1 MNLDKTKIKMIVIP
15 VGFLILFYWILQN
28 FGLIA
33 NGIRFIFNLFL
44 PFLIGCTIAF
54 VLNIPMKNI
63 EEFLFRKVEKESR
76 LYRFKRVLSYFLT
89 LAAVCLVLF
98 LVIVIVIPQ
107 LALTIES
114 LAQRLPQVMGAL
126 QKELDQLMQRWPD
139 FVKVTGNMDIDWGGI
154 TNKAFVGL
162 QNGFAKILDSS
173 FNIIGSVVGIVAN
186 TVIAFIFSIYLLMQ
200 KERLSVQCK
209 KVLYAIFSEKVSDN
223 ILYVARL
230 SSKTFSKFFSGQCLE
245 ACILGILFFI
255 AMSIFRMPYAVL
267 IAVLLAFT
275 ALIPVVGAFIGCVVA
290 ILLIATVNPIQALE
304 FLVLFLVLQQIEGNL
319 IYPHVVGSS
328 VGLPSIW
335 VLVAVTIGGNLFGII
350 GILLF
355 IPLISVVYALFRSFI
370 YDRLK
375 EKKIAAC
382 KFEREEERERREKKK
397 DKNQEQEEENA
408 EKGKQ

>member
-63 EEFLFRKVEKESR
+63 EEFLFQKVEKESR

-114 LAQRLPQVMGAL
+114 LAQRLPQAMGAL

-139 FVKVTGNMDIDWGGI
+139 FVKVTGDMDIDWGGI

-162 QNGFAKILDSS
+162 QNGFTKILDSS

-200 KERLSVQCK
+200 KEKLSVQCK

-255 AMSIFRMPYAVL
+255 AMSIFRLPYAVL

-290 ILLIATVNPIQALE
+290 TLLIATVNPIQALE
-304 FLVLFLVLQQIEGNL
+304 FLVLFFVLQQIEGNL

-382 KFEREEERERREKKK
+382 KFEREESERREKKK
-397 DKNQEQEEENA
+397 DKSQEQEEKKA